1 MSKRVGR
8 PTKFTPATVSKILRS
23 VARGMPLVHAAST
36 GGITFQ
42 TLTAYRSD
50 HPDFA
55 DALAEAVA
63 KGIEARLKV
72 VERAMDSPD
81 EAIHLRAACWYLEHT
96 APEHFAKNRIELT
109 GADGQPLT
117 GAVTVYLPQKD
128 SGDGSP
134 VVTVDTVKEIGNGN

>member
-8 PTKFTPATVSKILRS
+8 PSKFQPATVSKILRS

-36 GGITFQ
+36 GGISFQ

-55 DALAEAVA
+55 DALAQAVA

-81 EAIHLRAACWYLEHT
+81 ENIRLRSAFWFLEHT
-96 APEHFAKNRIELT
+96 APQYFSRTRIEIS
-109 GADGQPLT
+109 GADGSPLAL
-117 GAVTVYLPQKD
+117 GIGIYLPRKD
-128 SGDGSP
+128 GDEIKP
-134 VVTVDTVKEIGNGN
+134 LPATVTDIENEN